1 MIRKVKTSA
10 LRPGVFIHDY
20 LCNKS
25 KENIHLEQS
34 LLKNM
39 QTINI
44 LLSWGIKEVL
54 IDTDRGLDIRQKK
67 QKTPSLH
74 ANEQSTSKP
83 IISPPQSLSSTP
95 ESFTEEL
102 KEAKVIKDDAVRFI
116 NNSMDQIVIG
126 RFPDL
131 TEVYNLVRRMQY
143 SIERSSDALSLLTR
157 IRKKDEYT
165 LVHSISVSTLVL
177 RMCRYLNIPSDQA
190 LPLAIGALFHDIG
203 KAEIEKKILNKPGRL
218 TNQEFDE
225 MKKHAQKSAN
235 VLKDVSDLPPEVY
248 DIALHHHERC
258 DGSGYP
264 AGLKENQI
272 SLGAQL
278 TAVCDVFDAV
288 TSDRC
293 YRLGLSSVEGL
304 KIVYDSREKHLP
316 ENLTLDF
323 IRSMGVYPVGSCV
336 RIEKDLAGIV
346 IAPTEN
352 MIQPFVKIVYD
363 IDKKKRLNSYILNLA
378 EQDISIIS
386 YLDPSSLELSSE
398 ALLDEVSS
406 NEQAKLVLE
415 IP

>member
-10 LRPGVFIHDY
+10 LKPGVFIHDY
-20 LCNKS
+20 LCDKS

-54 IDTDRGLDIRQKK
+54 IDTERGLDIQQAK
-67 QKTPSLH
+67 QQNRSLYH
-74 ANEQSTSKP
+74 SKESTYSP
-83 IISPPQSLSSTP
+83 IISPPKNIASTP
-95 ESFTEEL
+95 ETFTEEL
-102 KEAKVIKDDAVRFI
+102 KEAKVIRDDAVRFI
-116 NNSMDQIVIG
+116 NNSMDQILVG

-131 TEVYNLVRRMQY
+131 TEIYNLVRRMQY

-165 LVHSISVSTLVL
+165 LVHSISVSTLML

-203 KAEIEKKILNKPGRL
+203 KAEIETRILNKPGIL
-218 TNQEFDE
+218 TNQEFGE
-225 MKKHAQKSAN
+225 MKKHAQKSAK
-235 VLKDVSDLPPEVY
+235 VLKDVSELPPEVY

-264 AGLKENQI
+264 AGLMENQI
-272 SLGAQL
+272 SLGALL

-293 YRLGLSSVEGL
+293 YRPGLSSVEGL
-304 KIVYDSREKHLP
+304 KIIYDLREKHLP
-316 ENLTLDF
+316 EKLTLDF
-323 IRSMGVYPVGSCV
+323 VRSMGVYPVGSCV
-336 RIEKDLAGIV
+336 RIENELAGIV
-346 IAPTEN
+346 IAPTGN

-363 IDKKKRLNSYILNLA
+363 LEKKKRLNSYILNLA
-378 EQDISIIS
+378 EEDLSIVS
-386 YLDPSSLELSSE
+386 YLSPSSLELSSE

-406 NEQAKLVLE
+406 NK
-415 IP
+415 